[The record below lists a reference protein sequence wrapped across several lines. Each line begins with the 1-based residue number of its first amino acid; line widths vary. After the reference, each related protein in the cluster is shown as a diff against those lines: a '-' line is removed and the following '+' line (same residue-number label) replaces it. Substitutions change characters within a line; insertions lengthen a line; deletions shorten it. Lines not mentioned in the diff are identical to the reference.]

1 MLPGEKEFEKNP
13 KPYKDKASFKQET
26 FLQMEKRRL
35 NKKNPIKC
43 KLVSSELVRFQS

>member
-26 FLQMEKRRL
+26 FLQMEKGAET
-35 NKKNPIKC
+35 KKN
-43 KLVSSELVRFQS
+43 L